1 MNFNTAALLIAGF
14 KLLLFKNKLFNKI
27 FNIYEYN
34 NQIFFVDLQNKIVLD
49 NNMEIIGIYSN
60 NSVIFFSEIDS
71 IIKSIKNIKN
81 VNCFKY

>member
-1 MNFNTAALLIAGF
+1 MKYLQEDINN
-14 KLLLFKNKLFNKI
+14 FKNKLFNKI

-34 NQIFFVDLQNKIVLD
+34 NQTFFVDLQNKIVLD

-60 NSVIFFSEIDS
+60 NSVIFFSEIDC

-81 VNCFKY
+81 VNCLKY